1 MIEANLFIEL
11 SILIG
16 IALVISL
23 IIKLLKQ
30 PIIIGY
36 ILTGILVS
44 PYFLNIIKSE
54 SNIST
59 FSTLGVALLLFM
71 VGLNLNP
78 KVIKSVGKVALLT
91 GLGQIIFT
99 FAAGFGIAKLLGFT
113 TIVSAYISIALT
125 FSSTIIIMKLLSDKG
140 ETESLYGRIAIGF
153 LIVQDI
159 VAIFVIMIVSSLSA
173 PSLSLSTLAIESLLK
188 GAALIIGTAIIGIYI
203 LPSFTK
209 FAAKSQELLLLFSLG
224 WCLALSSIFYY
235 FNFSI
240 EIGALL
246 AGVTLSL
253 SPYRYEISSRMRP
266 LRDFFL
272 LLFFIIL
279 GSQMV
284 FANISQYITP
294 IIVFSILVLIGNPII
309 VMILMGLLGY
319 TKRNSFLSGLTVAQI
334 SEFSFIIILL
344 GVKLGHLGPSSNE
357 ILSLVTIVGLITIA
371 GSTYAINYSNK
382 LYSLFSKPLSIF
394 ERKGKKVDETAY
406 HKEEPYEVILFGY
419 NRIGYDLLKAFRH
432 IKKKP
437 LIVEY
442 NPDTV
447 AELGEQGIDC
457 RYGDASDSELLNE
470 LNLEKAK
477 MIVSTIPE
485 LETNL
490 LLLRHLRKINKE
502 AIFIGVSHQLEET
515 EKLYREGAS
524 YVIMPHFLGGYHT
537 AHLIKD
543 FGLDINKFKKER
555 LAHIQRLKERK
566 AKGHEHPRHERH
578 HAK

>member
-1 MIEANLFIEL
+1 MIESNLFLEL
-11 SILIG
+11 SIIVA
-16 IALVISL
+16 IALIISL

-44 PYFLNIIKSE
+44 PYFLNIIKLE

-99 FAAGFGIAKLLGFT
+99 FIAGFIVAKLLGFT
-113 TIVSAYISIALT
+113 AIVSAYISIALT

-159 VAIFVIMIVSSLSA
+159 VAIFIIMIISSFSSPAVSLRA
-173 PSLSLSTLAIESLLK
+173 LALESLLK
-188 GAALIIGTAIIGIYI
+188 GSALIVGTFIVGIYI
-203 LPSFTK
+203 LPGLTK

-224 WCLALSSIFYY
+224 WCLTLASLFYY
-235 FNFSI
+235 FSFSI

-266 LRDFFL
+266 LRDFFI
-272 LLFFIIL
+272 LLFFIVL

-284 FANISQYITP
+284 FTNISSYITP
-294 IIVFSILVLIGNPII
+294 VIILSLLVLIGNPII
-309 VMILMGLLGY
+309 VMILMGFLGY
-319 TKRNSFLSGLTVAQI
+319 TKRNSFLCGLTVAQI

-344 GVKLGHLGPSSNE
+344 GIKVGHLGPSSGE
-357 ILSLVTIVGLITIA
+357 ILSLVTLIGLITIA
-371 GSTYAINYSNK
+371 GSTYAINYSSR
-382 LYSLFSKPLSIF
+382 LYPVLAPYLEIF
-394 ERKGKKVDETAY
+394 ERKGEKVDETKY
-406 HKEEPYEVILFGY
+406 HKEEPYEVILFGH

-432 IKKKP
+432 IKKKS
-437 LIVEY
+437 LVVDY
-442 NPDTV
+442 NPDTI
-447 AELGEQGIDC
+447 AELAKQKIDC
-457 RYGDASDSELLNE
+457 RYGDASDAELLSELK
-470 LNLEKAK
+470 LENAK
-477 MIVSTIPE
+477 MIVSTIPD
-485 LETNL
+485 LETNI
-490 LLLRHLRKINKE
+490 LLLRYLRKLNKE
-502 AIFIGVSHQLEET
+502 AIFIGISHQLDEAAR
-515 EKLYREGAS
+515 LYKEGAT

-537 AHLIKD
+537 AHLIKTL
-543 FGLDINKFKKER
+543 GLDTKKFNKEK
-555 LAHIQRLKERK
+555 LAHIQRIKERK
-566 AKGHEHPRHERH
+566 ARGHEHPQHDRH
-578 HAK
+578 HRK